1 MATSQ
6 TALRCKWCKTLMVR
20 YLGSLMV
27 YCPHCD
33 VPCPDATRCP
43 ACRRLNH
50 QP

>member
-20 YLGSLMV
+20 LGSLMV

-33 VPCPDATRCP
+33 VPCDDPHQCV
-43 ACRRLNH
+43 ACRGLNH
-50 QP
+50 QR